1 MVTISANAALTGS
14 CGYLPAAPSAFI
26 AVTASCSAL
35 DRRRMT
41 AASRICKQP
50 ISRLNVES
58 GGGCWWAEP
67 GSAGAIFQFIL
78 PRAVGN
84 ES

>member
-1 MVTISANAALTGS
+1 
-14 CGYLPAAPSAFI
+14 
-26 AVTASCSAL
+26 
-35 DRRRMT
+35 
-41 AASRICKQP
+41 
-50 ISRLNVES
+50 LNVES